1 MRTERDAYEAM
12 RPMTHDELAKLYPRE
27 KLQNSIPSTAPRP
40 GYVRKMP
47 SSGKRLAAAVL
58 VATFYLGVASLVV
71 WGVMR
76 LVVVFF

>member
-1 MRTERDAYEAM
+1 MRTERDAHEA
-12 RPMTHDELAKLYPRE
+12 
-27 KLQNSIPSTAPRP
+27 LQSTAP

-47 SSGKRLAAAVL
+47 SNGKRLAAAAL
-58 VATFYLGVASLVV
+58 VASFYLGVAALVV

>member
-1 MRTERDAYEAM
+1 MRTERDAHEALK
-12 RPMTHDELAKLYPRE
+12 T
-27 KLQNSIPSTAPRP
+27 SPRP

-58 VATFYLGVASLVV
+58 VASFYLGVAALVV

>member
-1 MRTERDAYEAM
+1 MRTERDAHQA
-12 RPMTHDELAKLYPRE
+12 
-27 KLQNSIPSTAPRP
+27 LQSTAPRP

-58 VATFYLGVASLVV
+58 VASFYLGVAALVV

-76 LVVVFF
+76 LGAVLA